1 MAHAAAV
8 FAERDQQAA
17 EFRCS
22 FLRQVT
28 HGLYQLS
35 CLRCC
40 LIAKS
45 LVGNYHQFL
54 GVDIQDH
61 ANRSVLRRFIPVIV
75 VLPVVSLG
83 FHIGLCVDMAAQVDT
98 DPGRALYVE
107 TVS

>member
-1 MAHAAAV
+1 MKLWC
-8 FAERDQQAA
+8 
-17 EFRCS
+17 CS
-22 FLRQVT
+22 LCKIT

-45 LVGNYHQFL
+45 LVSNYHQFL

-61 ANRSVLRRFIPVIV
+61 ANRGVLRRFIPVIV
-75 VLPVVSLG
+75 VLPVISLG

-98 DPGRALYVE
+98 DPEGALYVE
-107 TVS
+107 TVL